1 MNFLFDTG
9 RPSDDV
15 TDRAAAEEPTEGTK
29 SRRTKLLQGATVFV
43 VMFVVLWW
51 ALSRAQQDAE

>member
-1 MNFLFDTG
+1 MNAPSDAG
-9 RPSDDV
+9 RPADDA
-15 TDRAAAEEPTEGTK
+15 TDREVAEETK

-43 VMFVVLWW
+43 VLFVVLWW